1 LKVENNYDMTAHYY
15 SFHCALCNGR
25 YIEFD
30 SYMYRR
36 TGPQIKYSKVST
48 CQLVPKRTIV
58 IDCIELSNHQSIAST
73 SDCCTVMPIV
83 IFKGRKIESL
93 DLIIF
98 FKLRSCSGMNAVL

>member
-1 LKVENNYDMTAHYY
+1 MKVENNYDMTAHYY

-25 YIEFD
+25 YIG
-30 SYMYRR
+30 SLTVWQLYRR

-58 IDCIELSNHQSIAST
+58 IDCIELPNHQSIAST
-73 SDCCTVMPIV
+73 SDCCTVMPNV
-83 IFKGRKIESL
+83 IFKGPKIESL

-98 FKLRSCSGMNAVL
+98 LN